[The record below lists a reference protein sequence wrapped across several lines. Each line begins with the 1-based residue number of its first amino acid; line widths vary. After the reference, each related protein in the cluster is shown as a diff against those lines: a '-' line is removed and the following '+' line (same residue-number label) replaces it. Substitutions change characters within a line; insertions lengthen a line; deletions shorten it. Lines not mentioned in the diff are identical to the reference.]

1 MRQTVVGVYDGYA
14 DACAAQRALTEAGL
28 SQADISIYVT
38 SVSTSSGGGPRVYAP
53 GGMDVRRDRPVFDQ
67 LEQLFSRLFKR
78 GEYPPETEDYREVIR
93 RGGAIVSVDVSDV
106 QTDLACDVMR
116 RTGAADIEE
125 RAKAWR
131 QRSDEHAARTRD
143 REREDEQTMSRED
156 SSSTSGASTA
166 FAQQQQQATNTSQ
179 TPSAFGTEASQPGAA
194 LPSDS
199 EGSAAE
205 HAPMHRTT
213 RWSSTGPDST
223 SRMQQVS
230 TRPEESIPPP
240 SNQTSQR
247 GFSSGVP
254 GDAPDVIDQRST
266 RPTRE
271 SEAGLSAGVAS
282 PRGDDTASVPEPR
295 PTTSTGYAGDP
306 GMDTSFADDSAYD
319 EEFRRDY
326 DSRYANADAPYDDY
340 RRAYTHGVSVAQDE
354 RNRGR
359 EWTEVEPHAREH
371 WEARYPDSAWER
383 FKAAVRH
390 GWERVTDR
398 R

>member
-38 SVSTSSGGGPRVYAP
+38 SVSASSTGGPRVYAP
-53 GGMDVRRDRPVFDQ
+53 GGIDVRRERPVFDQ
-67 LEQLFSRLFKR
+67 LEQLFSRLFKP

-93 RGGAIVSVDVSDV
+93 RGGAIVSVDVSEV

-125 RAKAWR
+125 RAKAWH
-131 QRSDEHAARTRD
+131 QRSGEQSTPAQHSD
-143 REREDEQTMSRED
+143 RATSREEPPPV
-156 SSSTSGASTA
+156 SRAQES
-166 FAQQQQQATNTSQ
+166 FAQQQQQPTTMREEPRGLGNDAPLRNEASMSAGDTSAIGEARMYRA
-179 TPSAFGTEASQPGAA
+179 TPS
-194 LPSDS
+194 
-199 EGSAAE
+199 
-205 HAPMHRTT
+205 
-213 RWSSTGPDST
+213 SSPDPDSS

-230 TRPEESIPPP
+230 TRTEDRMPPP
-240 SNQTSQR
+240 SNEPGQR
-247 GFSSGVP
+247 TFTSGVP
-254 GDAPDVIDQRST
+254 GDASDMVEKDSPSAGALRGSAAGPSSEADQR
-266 RPTRE
+266 R
-271 SEAGLSAGVAS
+271 
-282 PRGDDTASVPEPR
+282 DDAADAPR
-295 PTTSTGYAGDP
+295 PEQASSAGYAGDP
-306 GMDTSFADDSAYD
+306 GMDTPFIDESPYD

-354 RNRGR
+354 RHRGR
-359 EWTEVEPHAREH
+359 DWSEVEPSAREH

>member
-28 SQADISIYVT
+28 SQADISIYAT
-38 SVSTSSGGGPRVYAP
+38 SLSTSPTGGPRVYAP
-53 GGMDVRRDRPVFDQ
+53 GGMDVHRERPVFDQ

-78 GEYPPETEDYREVIR
+78 GEYPPETEDYREIIR

-116 RTGAADIEE
+116 RTGAGDIEE

-131 QRSDEHAARTRD
+131 QRSDEASAREQERD
-143 REREDEQTMSRED
+143 RGMSRDEPPL
-156 SSSTSGASTA
+156 ASRQQES
-166 FAQQQQQATNTSQ
+166 FGRQQQQSTKIWREPSTVGDDMPLREQASMPGSDTSDVAGTQ
-179 TPSAFGTEASQPGAA
+179 T
-194 LPSDS
+194 
-199 EGSAAE
+199 
-205 HAPMHRTT
+205 HHTT
-213 RWSSTGPDST
+213 RWSSSGSDSS

-230 TRPEESIPPP
+230 TRTEDRMPAPSSESDQP
-240 SNQTSQR
+240 

-254 GDAPDVIDQRST
+254 GDASDMSEGAST
-266 RPTRE
+266 PVSRRAG
-271 SEAGLSAGVAS
+271 AGLSSEESEWRNDAANAPAS
-282 PRGDDTASVPEPR
+282 ERAS
-295 PTTSTGYAGDP
+295 SAGYAGDP
-306 GMDTSFADDSAYD
+306 GLDTFTDDSSYD

-340 RRAYTHGVSVAQDE
+340 RRAYTHGVSVARDE

-359 EWTEVEPHAREH
+359 DWREVEASARQH
-371 WEARYPDSAWER
+371 WEAHYPESAWER

-390 GWERVTDR
+390 GWERVTDNR
-398 R
+398 

>member
-38 SVSTSSGGGPRVYAP
+38 SVSASPTGGPRVYAP
-53 GGMDVRRDRPVFDQ
+53 GGIDVRRERPVFDQ

-93 RGGAIVSVDVSDV
+93 RGGAIVSVDVSEV

-116 RTGAADIEE
+116 RTGASDIVE

-131 QRSDEHAARTRD
+131 ARSDEQSAAAQDRD
-143 REREDEQTMSRED
+143 RTTSRQEPPPASGPQESLGQQLQQSTNMSHEPSGLGHDAPLREEASMSGSD
-156 SSSTSGASTA
+156 ASTL
-166 FAQQQQQATNTSQ
+166 
-179 TPSAFGTEASQPGAA
+179 GG
-194 LPSDS
+194 
-199 EGSAAE
+199 
-205 HAPMHRTT
+205 APMHRTT
-213 RWSSTGPDST
+213 PLSSPGPDSG

-230 TRPEESIPPP
+230 TRTEDRMPAASNESG
-240 SNQTSQR
+240 QR

-254 GDAPDVIDQRST
+254 GDASDVFD
-266 RPTRE
+266 RE
-271 SEAGLSAGVAS
+271 SASAPRGPGAGLSSEADQ
-282 PRGDDTASVPEPR
+282 RRDDAANVPEPEQA
-295 PTTSTGYAGDP
+295 PGAGYAGDP
-306 GMDTSFADDSAYD
+306 GMDTPFSDDSSYE

-354 RNRGR
+354 RHRGR
-359 EWTEVEPHAREH
+359 DWPQVEASAREH